1 MLAAS
6 QGRCAVLRKFT
17 ACKYL
22 SLLYSQFDLQEI
34 KLVTEE
40 SCRGQAD
47 LPLVVLFEFT
57 AWPEGLG
64 APGETRSWCL
74 CPLVLWLSE

>member
-6 QGRCAVLRKFT
+6 QGRSALLRKF
-17 ACKYL
+17 AVCKYL

-40 SCRGQAD
+40 SCRGQVD
-47 LPLVVLFEFT
+47 LPLVVLFQFT
-57 AWPEGLG
+57 A
-64 APGETRSWCL
+64 
-74 CPLVLWLSE
+74 